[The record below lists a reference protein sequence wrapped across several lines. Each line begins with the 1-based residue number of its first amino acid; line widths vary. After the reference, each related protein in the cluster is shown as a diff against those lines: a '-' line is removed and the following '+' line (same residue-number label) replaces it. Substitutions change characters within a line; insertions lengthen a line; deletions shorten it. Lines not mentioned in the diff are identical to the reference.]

1 MQNVPGTDDDVINSC
16 AETLSNISLD
26 CCNPEQ
32 LSFIANL
39 LAITI
44 SKGKSTDEVNVIG
57 NFIVGVGGL
66 ILTIA
71 AQRQFCESKQDKIK
85 QIEDLNK
92 QIKSIKDNL

>member
-16 AETLSNISLD
+16 ADTLCNISLD
-26 CCNPEQ
+26 CSNAEQ

-39 LAITI
+39 LAISI
-44 SKGKSTDEVNVIG
+44 SKGKSTDEQNVIG
-57 NFIVGVGGL
+57 NFIVGVGSL

-85 QIEDLNK
+85 QIDDLCK
-92 QIKSIKDNL
+92 QIKSIKESI